1 MSKESIENITKS
13 IHNICIMDNSTIIC
27 DEVIDIYAKLN
38 DEAKSNNKT
47 DFNQKKAT
55 CKT

>member
-1 MSKESIENITKS
+1 
-13 IHNICIMDNSTIIC
+13 MDDSAIIW
-27 DEVIDIYAKLN
+27 DEVIDTYAKLN

-47 DFNQKKAT
+47 GFNQKKAT